1 MSPRIL
7 AIAGD
12 YDGSESAKLRYK
24 KNVFDKYGLYFVKA
38 VYTGGE
44 FTYTAKVKKTSSSD
58 SNSWSFDFKIKTGP
72 FGASGG
78 GSKSKASSSYNNNEE
93 MQCRVV
99 GGDPSLNSKLLGY
112 QKMLKEQTVDG
123 TNFQSDY
130 TNWLASIADA
140 PAVMNLEV
148 KATIVRVLHLFY
160 RALTPEFSLQPT
172 LLNLLI
178 FADRRHPRPLCS

>member
-7 AIAGD
+7 QIAGD
-12 YDGSESAKLRYK
+12 YDGSESAKLLYK

-44 FTYTAKVKKTSSSD
+44 FTYTAKVQKTSTSD
-58 SNSWSFDFKIKTGP
+58 SKSWSFDFKVKVGP
-72 FGASGG
+72 FGGSGG
-78 GSKSKASSSYNNNEE
+78 GSSSSASSSYNEHEE

-99 GGDPSLNSKLLGY
+99 GGKPDFNNKLLGY
-112 QKMLKEQTVDG
+112 QRMLKEEKVDG
-123 TNFQSDY
+123 TNFQADY

-148 KATIVRVLHLFY
+148 KATTMRAHHLFS
-160 RALTPEFSLQPT
+160 RALTPEFSL
-172 LLNLLI
+172 
-178 FADRRHPRPLCS
+178 